1 MTSRSSSN
9 ELVAFADH
17 DAGVPGPGRRRGAHH
32 PFRLRLV
39 MPVYN
44 DWASFRRLMQE
55 LDKFAA
61 TSSFSIFV
69 TAVNDGS
76 SESPDPVLDD
86 ISEASHLY
94 GAEILHLSANVGHQ
108 RAIAI
113 GLCVASQDD
122 SADAVLIM
130 DADGEDPPQA
140 IGLLTQGIGSKDDFC
155 FVAQRRKRTEKL
167 SFKLSYMVYKAAF
180 RLVTGKKIS
189 FGNFSVFSRNYVRR
203 LVMVSDL
210 WNNLPAAAL
219 RSRLPIKEIPIDRG
233 NRYTGKSKM
242 NFTSL
247 IVHGLSGISVYA
259 DTIFVRLLVLTIILV
274 VLAFTSI
281 SLVVVLRLFFP
292 AHATPGWATTV
303 SFGMVIILLQVF
315 FTTLSSILMLLNN
328 RVQRLVVPIMD
339 YAPYVD
345 HREML
350 FGSRFAALKDAVA
363 ENALEK
369 RQALAGIL

>member
-1 MTSRSSSN
+1 MTNRSSAN
-9 ELVAFADH
+9 EVVTFGGR
-17 DAGVPGPGRRRGAHH
+17 DAGVPGTGGHRVADHT
-32 PFRLRLV
+32 FRLRLV
-39 MPVYN
+39 TPVYD
-44 DWASFRRLMQE
+44 DWESFRLLLQE

-61 TSSFSIFV
+61 TSSFRIFV

-76 SESPDPVLDD
+76 IESPDSVLND
-86 ISEASHLY
+86 ISEPSHLY
-94 GAEILHLSANVGHQ
+94 GAEILHLSVNVGHQ

-130 DADGEDPPQA
+130 DADGEDPPEA
-140 IGLLTQGIGSKDDFC
+140 IALLTQGIGEESDFC
-155 FVAQRRKRTEKL
+155 FVAQRQKRTEKL

-189 FGNFSVFSRNYVRR
+189 FGNFSVFSRGFVRR

-233 NRYTGKSKM
+233 KRYTGKSKM

-259 DTIFVRLLVLTIILV
+259 DTIFVRLLLLTIFLV
-274 VLAFTSI
+274 VLAFGSI
-281 SLVVVLRLFFP
+281 SLVFVLRLFFP

-303 SFGMVIILLQVF
+303 TFGMVIILLQVL

-328 RVQRLVVPIMD
+328 RVQRLVVPIKD
-339 YAPYVD
+339 YVPYVD
-345 HREML
+345 YREML
-350 FGSRFAALKDAVA
+350 FGSRFPASKGAVS
-363 ENALEK
+363 ENALGK
-369 RQALAGIL
+369 REALAGIL